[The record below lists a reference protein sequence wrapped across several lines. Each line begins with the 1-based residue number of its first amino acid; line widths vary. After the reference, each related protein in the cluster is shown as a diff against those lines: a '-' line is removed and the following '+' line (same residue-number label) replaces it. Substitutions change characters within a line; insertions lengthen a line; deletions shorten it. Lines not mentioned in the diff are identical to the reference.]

1 MSEITIVFDGK
12 ELKPKGLFG
21 QKVAAGSTVTFKAEG
36 FDPKPIAFESRSPF
50 GVVTAFGYGHAQKV
64 TAAFDSTGKNN
75 IYPFT
80 CSGIVNGKEIHSKGA
95 HGGEIEIVP
104 GG

>member
-1 MSEITIVFDGK
+1 MPEITIIFDGK
-12 ELKPKGLFG
+12 DLKPKGLFR
-21 QKVAAGSTVTFKAEG
+21 QQVATGSTVKFKAEG
-36 FDPKPIAFESRSPF
+36 FDPKPITFEGRSPF
-50 GVVTAFGYGHAQKV
+50 GETTLYTKELKV

-95 HGGEIEIVP
+95 NGGEIEIVP